1 MQTWASSVFK
11 CVVCESSRRKEKQR
25 KTPSR
30 LINQHDIH
38 SHTQV
43 PKHQIVVF
51 QFRVSLPG
59 GSTWCQPGRE
69 TIWHLL
75 KPPNHNGKFPHLR
88 FGADQAEHDIKLRSV
103 CCRWTELK
111 EPFPQPFS
119 ASVLTL
125 TLWYKLQLLQEPG
138 PQRCMCLQV
147 RLQQLRW
154 YWMITDSVVETL
166 QAAECLWSSDS
177 SDYMLSLWSWQWEY
191 SVEYSDYTVVQ
202 SVAFMRYS
210 RKTVRC
216 KELSRLF
223 QMFFIF

>member
-154 YWMITDSVVETL
+154 YWMITDCCRDTAGGRVSVILWLLWLHVVTL
-166 QAAECLWSSDS
+166 I
-177 SDYMLSLWSWQWEY
+177 M
-191 SVEYSDYTVVQ
+191 
-202 SVAFMRYS
+202 
-210 RKTVRC
+210 TVRI
-216 KELSRLF
+216 LSRVFRLHCSAERGIYEV
-223 QMFFIF
+223 Q